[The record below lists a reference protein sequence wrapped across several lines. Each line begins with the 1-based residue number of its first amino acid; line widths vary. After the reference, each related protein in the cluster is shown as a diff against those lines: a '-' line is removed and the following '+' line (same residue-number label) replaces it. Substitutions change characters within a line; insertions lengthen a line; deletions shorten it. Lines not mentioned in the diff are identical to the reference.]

1 MEAESCREYY
11 IEGRSAAPVAGSGGC
26 ALPLQER
33 CHKVETKQLVT
44 KTCSV
49 TAILFDFG
57 GVIAEEGF
65 REGLTA
71 IAREHGLRPAAF
83 VRVGFEL
90 VYGVGYVL
98 GRSDEKAFWKAMRDR
113 TGIQAPDEALR
124 AHILSHFT
132 LRPWMLEILPQL
144 RDSGTRLAL
153 LSDQTNWLDELDED
167 LHFFRWF
174 DHVFNSY
181 HLGKSKKDPS
191 LFDDVLKVM
200 HLQAGQAL
208 FVDDHGLHIERAR
221 QRGLNTI
228 LYQDR
233 RSFMRALAVF
243 CPFLQA
249 ADAHTRHEESE

>member
-1 MEAESCREYY
+1 VKKKD
-11 IEGRSAAPVAGSGGC
+11 SA
-26 ALPLQER
+26 L
-33 CHKVETKQLVT
+33 

-49 TAILFDFG
+49 AAILFDFG
-57 GVIAEEGF
+57 GVTAEEGF

-71 IAREHGLRPAAF
+71 IAREHALEPEAF

-98 GRSDEKAFWKAMRDR
+98 GRCDEKTFWKAVRNR
-113 TGIQAPDEALR
+113 TGIQAPDELLR

-132 LRPWMLEILPQL
+132 LRPWMLEILPRL
-144 RDSGTRLAL
+144 REAGVRLAL
-153 LSDQTNWLDELDED
+153 LSDQTNWLDELNED
-167 LHFFRWF
+167 LHFFQWF
-174 DHVFNSY
+174 DHVFNSF

-200 HLQAGQAL
+200 DLQTGQAL
-208 FVDDHGLHIERAR
+208 FVDDHGSHIERAR
-221 QRGLNTI
+221 QRGLHTI

-233 RSFMRALAVF
+233 PSFMRALAVV

-249 ADAHTRHEESE
+249 PTAHTYHERSE

>member
-1 MEAESCREYY
+1 
-11 IEGRSAAPVAGSGGC
+11 
-26 ALPLQER
+26 
-33 CHKVETKQLVT
+33 VETRHSVLE
-44 KTCSV
+44 TCSV
-49 TAILFDFG
+49 AAILFDFG

-71 IAREHGLRPAAF
+71 IAREHSLEPGAF

-90 VYGVGYVL
+90 VYEVGYVL
-98 GRSDEKAFWKAMRDR
+98 GRSEENTFWEVVRDK
-113 TGIQAPDEALR
+113 TGIRAADEALR
-124 AHILSHFT
+124 ENILSHFT
-132 LRPWMLEILPQL
+132 LRPWMLEILPRL

-167 LHFFRWF
+167 LHFFSCF

-191 LFDDVLKVM
+191 LFDDVLKIM
-200 HLQAGQAL
+200 GLRAEQAL
-208 FVDDHGLHIERAR
+208 FVDDHHSHIERAG

-233 RSFMRALAVF
+233 PSFMRALAVF

-249 ADAHTRHEESE
+249 PGIQSHNKMSEEMQPGSLLQDSIEPLPQRKPESRRP